1 MRTRTPHLVP
11 ATLAV
16 AAITL
21 AAEPARLDT
30 TTMVVMG
37 GGISAGFSGF
47 RLTAERQAQ
56 AWPSLVARQIG
67 TIMPL
72 PTIRESGHRV
82 LVNSFQP
89 LPGLLPAVP
98 QSGERGL
105 PFPLFNLN
113 LSVPFLN
120 LAGTLRVRPQPEYEG
135 LKLLPAIEGDLER
148 TFVNN
153 ILGGPLLVFEEPLL
167 LTQADYAEFI
177 RPTLVFVER
186 GYEDALVAVLTGETA
201 RLTPAASF
209 TSDYTDIMKRM
220 RRTAATVVAMTAPD
234 PLDAAYL
241 ATVDDVAQSLGRPSS
256 ELQYRFGLAGRDVL
270 TLGGMIEVSEAL
282 RGRRSDTLSAGSV
295 LTAASASA
303 ISSALAGYN
312 NAIRAAAAAEGAMV
326 IELAEYTKQVRV
338 GVRVG
343 SATVTGTY
351 GGGFYSD
358 DGLFPGPTGQAL
370 IANVVLQA
378 INAKFGTSYPL
389 VAVDAVA
396 REDALLQ
403 GDDR

>member
-1 MRTRTPHLVP
+1 MTRIAQSIP
-11 ATLAV
+11 AALAM
-16 AAITL
+16 AAMAA

-56 AWPSLVARQIG
+56 AWPSLVARQMG
-67 TIMPL
+67 TVMPL

-105 PFPLFNLN
+105 PFPLFTLN
-113 LSVPFLN
+113 LSVPLLN
-120 LAGTLRVRPQPEYEG
+120 LGGASRVRPQPEYEG
-135 LKLLPAIEGDLER
+135 LKLLPAIEGDLQR
-148 TFVNN
+148 TLVNN
-153 ILGGPLLVFEEPLL
+153 ILGGPLLVFEKPIL
-167 LTQADYAEFI
+167 LTQVDYAEFM

-201 RLTPAASF
+201 RLTSSASF
-209 TSDYTDIMKRM
+209 TTDYSDILKRM
-220 RRTAATVVAMTAPD
+220 RRTAATVVAMTVPD
-234 PLDAAYL
+234 PLDTAYL
-241 ATVDDVAQSLGRPSS
+241 ATVDEVAQSLGRPSS
-256 ELQYRFGLAGRDVL
+256 ELQSRFGLAARDVL

-282 RGRRSDTLSAGSV
+282 RGRRSNTLSGGSV
-295 LTAASASA
+295 LTAAAAAA
-303 ISSALAGYN
+303 ISSAVAGYN
-312 NAIRAAAAAEGAMV
+312 NAIRTSAAAEGALV
-326 IELAEYTKQVRV
+326 IELGDFIRQVRA

-343 SATVTGTY
+343 AATVRGTY

-370 IANVVLQA
+370 IANAVLQA
-378 INAKFGTSYPL
+378 VNTKFGTSYPL

-403 GDDR
+403 GEEQ